1 MSREIKF
8 RAWVKDTK
16 GEPYMAVQGT
26 PGLEELGSFA
36 FNYMWQTLAISD
48 GDIVLMQYTGLKDKN
63 GVEIYEGDILAID
76 MWQGNEHGHIAEDGV
91 IKWHEKSSAFK
102 WFSNEEDS
110 SDGSNYW
117 LSQADEKQREV
128 IGNIYENAELMEES

>member
-8 RAWVKDTK
+8 RAWDTIDNNYWQ
-16 GEPYMAVQGT
+16 GICLQSEPAMYLPPKFKQNEHALV
-26 PGLEELGSFA
+26 
-36 FNYMWQTLAISD
+36 WQ
-48 GDIVLMQYTGLKDKN
+48 QYTGLKDKN

-76 MWQGNEHGHIAEDGV
+76 MWLGKEHGYVPEDGV

-102 WFSNEEDS
+102 WFSNEEDL

-128 IGNIYENAELMEES
+128 IGNIHETPELLEES